1 MPYLP
6 YIIIGAIVLILVI
19 YVIST
24 YNKLVSERLKVDNQ
38 WSQINIVLKQRAD
51 LIPNVVNTVSG
62 YAGHE
67 KEIFTKISDART
79 RSISAKN
86 PEDGIKAAGDL
97 SAAIGRLFAVAE
109 AYPDLKANEN
119 FMDLQRQLSGIEKRI
134 ADFRQFYNDTVMRY
148 NQNIVTFPSV
158 IIASMFKFTERPFFE
173 VSEAD
178 TKNPEVKF

>member
-1 MPYLP
+1 MP
-6 YIIIGAIVLILVI
+6 YIIAGGIVLIIII
-19 YVIST
+19 YIIST

-62 YAGHE
+62 YASHE
-67 KEIFTKISDART
+67 KEIFIKISEARN
-79 RSISAKN
+79 RSISASN
-86 PEDGIKAAGDL
+86 PEEGIKAAGEL
-97 SAAIGRLFAVAE
+97 SNAIGRLFAVAE
-109 AYPDLKANEN
+109 AYPELKANEN
-119 FMDLQRQLSGIEKRI
+119 FMDLQRQLSGLEKKI

-148 NQNIVTFPSV
+148 NKNIVTFPPN

-173 VSEAD
+173 VSEQD